1 MTIKVLWNWN
11 LYSNQLF
18 PARVKFGV
26 EFHFYFSQILQKS
39 MVTLL
44 INLEKILF
52 FIIYSTCKYLPIFIF
67 FMLEIISNNVF
78 IRIFLSKHNHTL
90 HKFCII
96 YLVKK
101 SVSGRKSYI
110 VGLIFIELFI
120 YIILIMNWLLIIIL
134 CILLLQRN
142 KVQKNRNLQHH
153 TVGK

>member
-1 MTIKVLWNWN
+1 MNIKVLCNWN

-18 PARVKFGV
+18 PARIKFRV
-26 EFHFYFSQILQKS
+26 EFHFYFLQILQKN
-39 MVTLL
+39 MVILL

-52 FIIYSTCKYLPIFIF
+52 SVIYPTCKYLPIFIF
-67 FMLEIISNNVF
+67 FLLEIISNNVF
-78 IRIFLSKHNHTL
+78 IRNFLPKHDHTV

-101 SVSGRKSYI
+101 SVLGRKSYI
-110 VGLIFIELFI
+110 VELFI

-134 CILLLQRN
+134 SILLLKRN